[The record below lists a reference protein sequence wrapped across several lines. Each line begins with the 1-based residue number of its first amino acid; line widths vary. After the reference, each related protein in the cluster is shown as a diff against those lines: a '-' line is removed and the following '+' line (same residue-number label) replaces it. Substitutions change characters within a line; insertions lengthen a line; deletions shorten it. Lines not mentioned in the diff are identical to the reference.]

1 MFSTPLLHQRTRFTA
16 LAVLLAGM
24 ATLVSPPTPARAG
37 AKARCKPVGGLL
49 LDEHIEGDVAVAR
62 MVGGITGRYT
72 YTLRDSFPAD
82 TVRTNLVYITG
93 TSVVAAKGGTL
104 SFFETSTQD
113 TAEPGNLNGTVLMT
127 ITGGTG
133 KWTGAVGHI
142 VLVGAFHQD
151 TLTGAWSYVGKV
163 CVP

>member
-1 MFSTPLLHQRTRFTA
+1 VLTA
-16 LAVLLAGM
+16 LLACA
-24 ATLVSPPTPARAG
+24 ATFIFPPSPARAG
-37 AKARCKPVGGLL
+37 AKASSRPVGGLL
-49 LDEHIEGDVAVAR
+49 LDEHLEGGVAVAR

-82 TVRTNLVYITG
+82 TVRMNLVYITG
-93 TSVVAAKGGTL
+93 TSVVEAKGGTL

-127 ITGGTG
+127 VVGGTG
-133 KWTGAVGHI
+133 QWTGATGHV
-142 VLVGAFHQD
+142 VLVGFFHQE

>member
-1 MFSTPLLHQRTRFTA
+1 MVTFAFPL
-16 LAVLLAGM
+16 
-24 ATLVSPPTPARAG
+24 SPTRAG
-37 AKARCKPVGGLL
+37 SRVRCRPVGGLL

-62 MVGGITGRYT
+62 MTGGITGSYT

-82 TVRTNLVYITG
+82 KVRTNLIYITG
-93 TSVVAAKGGTL
+93 TSVVETDGGTL

-127 ITGGTG
+127 IVGGTG
-133 KWTGAVGHI
+133 KWTGAAGHI
-142 VLVGAFHQD
+142 VLVGFFHQD